1 MKKIKIYSLFLILAA
16 IHIVSAQVAIGKTTV
31 SGNSSLL
38 EFGGMTSTGLP
49 TDTDTG
55 NFRGIILPAVTSSPV
70 FSAVSPSTNHP
81 QNGTFLYSKQSRT
94 VMMFENGRWINM
106 TDEGNAAA
114 VIPSS
119 GTETGNGVIIGSAAS
134 SAKGVL
140 VLESADKGLVLPHVK
155 NPQSTVKSPYPGMMC
170 YGTVSNS
177 VAVYD
182 GANWSYWK

>member
-1 MKKIKIYSLFLILAA
+1 MKKIKIFSLLLTMAA
-16 IHIVSAQVAIGKTTV
+16 AHMLSAQVAIGKTVV

-55 NFRGIILPAVTSSPV
+55 NFLGIILPAVTAAPL

-81 QNGTFLYSKQSRT
+81 QNGTFLYNKQSRT
-94 VMMFENGRWINM
+94 VMMFENGRWVNM
-106 TDEGNAAA
+106 TDEGNAAS
-114 VIPSS
+114 VISNS
-119 GTETGNGVIIGSAAS
+119 GNEMGNGVIIGSASS

-140 VLESADKGLVLPHVK
+140 VMESADKGLVLPHIK
-155 NPQSTVKSPYPGMMC
+155 NPHSTVKSPYPGMMC
-170 YGTVSNS
+170 YDTVSNA